1 MLTSFIVRE
10 SHEFATVDFSGDS
23 FRSYAQ
29 KNQPL
34 QNWSSCHSV
43 S

>member
-29 KNQPL
+29 KKSATPELEQLPFG
-34 QNWSSCHSV
+34 
-43 S
+43 